1 VLILEERKIC
11 KNWGWIESRWIML
24 KDNRRTELRL
34 SHRLYSAVELTSL
47 LTECGFTHVDAYGD
61 LAGSAYDHMAK
72 RLVIVA
78 HR

>member
-1 VLILEERKIC
+1 
-11 KNWGWIESRWIML
+11 ML
-24 KDNRRTELRL
+24 KDNHRTELRL